1 MSHSI
6 PLSISPSP
14 EFIAL
19 CQAQIALLTQELQA
33 AWSIVYLTKGWANS
47 RETQLIP
54 VVVYPSRESV
64 GDHNESIQDLPKIW
78 LKNSSLLALPVANLT
93 ELEDTLTIGEQD
105 LDPER
110 QIILPLVYEQ
120 RMMGLLV
127 TRRNEREWNQ
137 QELEQ
142 IAKIAQTLAIACFLD
157 QRQKWYEEQLEEQHY
172 QQALERDRID
182 NLLHQLRNP
191 LTALKTF
198 GKLLLKRFL
207 PDDTNQPII
216 KGILRESDRLQELL
230 QEFEAE
236 IEQRTQ
242 ETPTI
247 ELSSPSEVLVEDQNA
262 ASVRFLLPGS
272 SVPLESVSIL
282 DIIEPLV
289 SSEKVIA
296 QDKKITLISDIPA
309 NLPLVQANSKALR
322 EVLSNLIDNSLK
334 YTPEGGTVK
343 ISTQLFPTTLNILIS
358 DTGCGIP
365 VEDQK
370 HLFERHYRGVQAQGE
385 IPGTGL
391 GLAIAHELIEQMD
404 GEIKIISPISN
415 NPNFPGTMFTVCL
428 LLNASNL

>member
-1 MSHSI
+1 MSHSV

-33 AWSIVYLTKGWANS
+33 AWGIVYLTKGWVNS

-64 GDHNESIQDLPKIW
+64 GDHHESIQELPKIW

-93 ELEDTLTIGEQD
+93 ELENTLTIGEQD
-105 LDPER
+105 LDPQR

-127 TRRNEREWNQ
+127 TRRNEKEWNQ

-157 QRQKWYEEQLEEQHY
+157 QRQQWYEEQLEEQHY
-172 QQALERDRID
+172 QQGLERDRID

-191 LTALKTF
+191 LTALRTF

-207 PDDTNQPII
+207 PDNPNQPII
-216 KGILRESDRLQELL
+216 KGILRESERLQELL

-236 IEQRTQ
+236 TEQRTQ

-247 ELSSPSEVLVEDQNA
+247 ELSSQKELLDEDKKVT
-262 ASVRFLLPGS
+262 SVRFLLPGS
-272 SVPLESVSIL
+272 SVTIESVSII

-289 SSEKVIA
+289 SSEQAIA
-296 QDKKITLISDIPA
+296 QDKKITLLSDIPA
-309 NLPLVQANSKALR
+309 NLPLVQGNAKALR
-322 EVLSNLIDNSLK
+322 EVLSNLIDNALK
-334 YTPEGGTVK
+334 YTPEGGIIK
-343 ISTQLFPTTLNILIS
+343 ISTQVFPTTLNILIS
-358 DTGCGIP
+358 DTGYGIP

-391 GLAIAHELIEQMD
+391 GLAIAHDLIEQMG

-415 NPNFPGTMFTVCL
+415 NPNLPGTKFTVCL
-428 LLNASNL
+428 LLYSSNV

>member
-1 MSHSI
+1 MSHSV
-6 PLSISPSP
+6 PLSINPSP

-19 CQAQIALLTQELQA
+19 CQAQIALLTQDLQA
-33 AWSIVYLTKGWANS
+33 AWSIVYLTKGWVNS
-47 RETQLIP
+47 LETQLIP

-64 GDHNESIQDLPKIW
+64 GDQNEFIQELPKIW
-78 LKNSSLLALPVANLT
+78 LKNSSLLALPVANLA
-93 ELEDTLTIGEQD
+93 ELENTLTIGEPD
-105 LDPER
+105 LDQER

-172 QQALERDRID
+172 QQELERDRID

-207 PDDTNQPII
+207 PDDPNQPII
-216 KGILRESDRLQELL
+216 QGILRESDRLQELL

-242 ETPTI
+242 DTPTI
-247 ELSSPSEVLVEDQNA
+247 ELSSANKVLVEDKNA
-262 ASVRFLLPGS
+262 ASVRFLLPSS
-272 SVPLESVSIL
+272 SVTLESVSII

-289 SSEKVIA
+289 SSGSAIA
-296 QDKKITLISDIPA
+296 QDKKITLISEIPA

-322 EVLSNLIDNSLK
+322 EVLSNLIDNALK
-334 YTPEGGTVK
+334 YTPEEGTVK

-358 DTGCGIP
+358 DTGYGIP
-365 VEDQK
+365 LEDQK

-391 GLAIAHELIEQMD
+391 GLSIAHELIEQMD
-404 GEIKIISPISN
+404 GKIQVISPISN
-415 NPNFPGTMFTVCL
+415 NPNFPGTIFMVCL
-428 LLNASNL
+428 LLNPSNL